1 MIALDLANLIESV
14 ARLPTT
20 VNFGGAGVF
29 DSTVV
34 AGVVAALLAEA
45 FGERLSV
52 WAGHN
57 TSLRSI
63 LRSSKL
69 LQSIQSNLRAILLC
83 SEIRATTWSSSNSAM
98 GMVVESVSR
107 PRPLILTIVSCLAL
121 SVIAV
126 ASTAQAERELS
137 IDEGYFEILDEEG
150 NILTATGLV
159 VSIDDIFIDSSN
171 RSYRIESIT
180 EQKHRRS
187 SCQ

>member
-1 MIALDLANLIESV
+1 
-14 ARLPTT
+14 
-20 VNFGGAGVF
+20 
-29 DSTVV
+29 
-34 AGVVAALLAEA
+34 
-45 FGERLSV
+45 
-52 WAGHN
+52 
-57 TSLRSI
+57 
-63 LRSSKL
+63 
-69 LQSIQSNLRAILLC
+69 
-83 SEIRATTWSSSNSAM
+83 M

-180 EQKHRRS
+180 EQKAQAKFLSVVELPKIDSEPAAGVVGWFKGLVGLADKDPSGSGERWPRTGQAYSHLLHS
-187 SCQ
+187 Q